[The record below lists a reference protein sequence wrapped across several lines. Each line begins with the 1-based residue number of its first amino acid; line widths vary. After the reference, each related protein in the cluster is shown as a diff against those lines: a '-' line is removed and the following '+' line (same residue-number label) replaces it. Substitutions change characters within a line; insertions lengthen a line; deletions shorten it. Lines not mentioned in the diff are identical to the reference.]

1 MAKRRLAG
9 TVKDQVG
16 RRYEEALVRLLPAPK
31 AKKPGPG
38 VAPKVEATDDGGDF
52 SLDLS
57 DEIRWPEGDYR
68 LEVFHDELIGLAK
81 RQTVKLGAGKIE
93 LDPQQNPTGV
103 LLTGIAKNQVSHRA
117 GIIFM
122 IFMFALLGVSIWL
135 YLSLHGDDALRSRI
149 SAAPPINRDL
159 STMVATARSQVA
171 PGQIGPDSLVADSLK
186 SAREIYD
193 GLASSEPGLF
203 GARKQNVISS
213 LFAQAD
219 KANAA
224 RQVRELEGVL
234 VSLDTALRE
243 PSDPFFWSHYPGNM
257 LEVAF
262 WALGAT
268 LIRLLFNAGNFL
280 RKRCFHKH
288 AIAHHVSLIVTAPL
302 LAVLIA
308 FVLSL
313 VDINLGLGDRAI
325 QIDLSNVAIS
335 ILVGAI
341 IGLAPW
347 GAWEFMQD
355 LADTL
360 FRNLSK
366 LVSSDDANA
375 SDGEG
380 S

>member
-1 MAKRRLAG
+1 
-9 TVKDQVG
+9 
-16 RRYEEALVRLLPAPK
+16 
-31 AKKPGPG
+31 
-38 VAPKVEATDDGGDF
+38 VAPTVEATDDGGDF

-57 DEIRWPEGDYR
+57 DEIRWPAGDYR
-68 LEVFHDELIGLAK
+68 LEVFHDELMGLAK
-81 RQTVKLGAGKIE
+81 RQTVKLSTGKIE

-122 IFMFALLGVSIWL
+122 IFMLALLGISIWF

-149 SAAPPINRDL
+149 SASPPINRDL
-159 STMVATARSQVA
+159 SAMVATARSQVD
-171 PGQIGPDSLVADSLK
+171 PGQIGPESLVADSLK
-186 SAREIYD
+186 SAKEIYE
-193 GLASSEPGLF
+193 GLASSEAGLF
-203 GARKQNVISS
+203 DARKQTVISS
-213 LFAQAD
+213 LFDQAD
-219 KANAA
+219 EANAA
-224 RQVRELEGVL
+224 EQADQLTVVL
-234 VSLDTALRE
+234 VSLDAALRE

-257 LEVAF
+257 LEVVF

-280 RKRCFHKH
+280 RKRCFHKN

-313 VDINLGLGDRAI
+313 IDINLGLGDRAVR
-325 QIDLSNVAIS
+325 IDLSNVAIS

-341 IGLAPW
+341 IGLSPW

-375 SDGEG
+375 SGGDG

>member
-1 MAKRRLAG
+1 MAKRKLAG
-9 TVKDQVG
+9 TVEDQVG

-31 AKKPGPG
+31 AKKPGSG
-38 VAPKVEATDDGGDF
+38 VVPKVKATDEDGDF

-57 DEIRWPEGDYR
+57 DEARWPEGDYR
-68 LEVFHDELIGLAK
+68 LEVFHDELMGLAK
-81 RQTVKLGAGKIE
+81 RQSVKLSTGKIE

-122 IFMFALLGVSIWL
+122 IFMLALLGISIWF

-149 SAAPPINRDL
+149 SASPPINRDL
-159 STMVATARSQVA
+159 SAMVATARSQVD
-171 PGQIGPDSLVADSLK
+171 PGQIGPESLVADSLK
-186 SAREIYD
+186 SAKEIYE
-193 GLASSEPGLF
+193 GLASSEAGLF
-203 GARKQNVISS
+203 DARKQVVISS
-213 LFAQAD
+213 LFDQAD
-219 KANAA
+219 EANVAEQA
-224 RQVRELEGVL
+224 DQLTIVL
-234 VSLDTALRE
+234 VSLDAALRE

-257 LEVAF
+257 LEVVF

-288 AIAHHVSLIVTAPL
+288 AIAHHMSLIVTAPL

-313 VDINLGLGDRAI
+313 VDINLGLGDRAV

-341 IGLAPW
+341 IGLSPW
-347 GAWEFMQD
+347 GAWDFMQD

-366 LVSSDDANA
+366 LVSSDEGEA
-375 SDGEG
+375 SG
-380 S
+380 

>member
-1 MAKRRLAG
+1 M
-9 TVKDQVG
+9 
-16 RRYEEALVRLLPAPK
+16 
-31 AKKPGPG
+31 
-38 VAPKVEATDDGGDF
+38 
-52 SLDLS
+52 
-57 DEIRWPEGDYR
+57 
-68 LEVFHDELIGLAK
+68 
-81 RQTVKLGAGKIE
+81 
-93 LDPQQNPTGV
+93 
-103 LLTGIAKNQVSHRA
+103 
-117 GIIFM
+117 
-122 IFMFALLGVSIWL
+122 
-135 YLSLHGDDALRSRI
+135 
-149 SAAPPINRDL
+149 
-159 STMVATARSQVA
+159 
-171 PGQIGPDSLVADSLK
+171 
-186 SAREIYD
+186 
-193 GLASSEPGLF
+193 
-203 GARKQNVISS
+203 ISS
-213 LFAQAD
+213 LFDQAD
-219 KANAA
+219 EANAA
-224 RQVRELEGVL
+224 EQVDQLTVVL
-234 VSLDTALRE
+234 VSLDAALRE

-257 LEVAF
+257 LEVVF

-280 RKRCFHKH
+280 RKRCFHKN

-313 VDINLGLGDRAI
+313 VDINLGLGNRAI

-341 IGLAPW
+341 IGLSPW

-375 SDGEG
+375 SGGEG

>member
-1 MAKRRLAG
+1 MAKRKLAG
-9 TVKDQVG
+9 TVEDQVG
-16 RRYEEALVRLLPAPK
+16 RRYEEALVRLSPAPK

-38 VAPKVEATDDGGDF
+38 VAPKIKATDDDGDF

-57 DEIRWPEGDYR
+57 DEARWPEGDYR
-68 LEVFHDELIGLAK
+68 LEVFHDELMGLAK
-81 RQTVKLGAGKIE
+81 RQTVKLSTGKIE

-122 IFMFALLGVSIWL
+122 IFMFAVLGISIWL
-135 YLSLHGDDALRSRI
+135 YLSLHADDALRSRI
-149 SAAPPINRDL
+149 SASPPINRDL
-159 STMVATARSQVA
+159 SAMVATARDQVDS
-171 PGQIGPDSLVADSLK
+171 GQIGPESLVADSLK
-186 SAREIYD
+186 SAKEIYD
-193 GLASSEPGLF
+193 GLASSEAGLF
-203 GARKQNVISS
+203 EARKQTVISS
-213 LFAQAD
+213 LFDQAD
-219 KANAA
+219 EANAA
-224 RQVRELEGVL
+224 KQIDQLTVVL
-234 VSLDTALRE
+234 VSLDAALRE

-257 LEVAF
+257 LEVVF

-280 RKRCFHKH
+280 RKRCFHKN

-313 VDINLGLGDRAI
+313 VDINLGLGNRAI

-341 IGLAPW
+341 IGLSPW
-347 GAWEFMQD
+347 GAWDFMQD

-366 LVSSDDANA
+366 LVSSDEGEA
-375 SDGEG
+375 SG
-380 S
+380 